1 MTIDLV
7 LISLQ
12 ALFLCFYGVE
22 GVTRSVNDRKV
33 HWVAVGIGFLCC
45 TLLCFFLRSFVKSN
59 IQLFIL
65 LLLMLDYL
73 FFLLSTHSRK
83 FLETV
88 FLAGIVFM
96 SYASLYFRLELREV
110 WLAVPFV
117 VIAIIGLIHKWP
129 DFLVGLREYFLKAG
143 ALLTLLF
150 LVEPV
155 VLSSVQQNLKPV
167 ATIPTDEIINQQNF
181 LLIGVLF
188 VLMLAG
194 FFWKEKSRL

>member
-1 MTIDLV
+1 M
-7 LISLQ
+7 
-12 ALFLCFYGVE
+12 A
-22 GVTRSVNDRKV
+22 
-33 HWVAVGIGFLCC
+33 
-45 TLLCFFLRSFVKSN
+45 
-59 IQLFIL
+59 
-65 LLLMLDYL
+65 
-73 FFLLSTHSRK
+73 
-83 FLETV
+83 
-88 FLAGIVFM
+88 
-96 SYASLYFRLELREV
+96 YASLYFWLELREV
-110 WLAVPFV
+110 WLAIPFV
-117 VIAIIGLIHKWP
+117 VIAIIGLINKWP
-129 DFLVGLREYFLKAG
+129 DFLVGLQEYFLKAG